1 MKAREVKAEVIA
13 AADAATLQ
21 TAINTFLGA
30 LTEEQFVSLTFA
42 ASDGDLAVVIL
53 YTE

>member
-1 MKAREVKAEVIA
+1 MKAREVRAEVITG
-13 AADAATLQ
+13 ADAATLQ
-21 TAINTFLGA
+21 NAINTFLVS

-42 ASDGDLAVVIL
+42 ADGDLTVVIL

>member
-1 MKAREVKAEVIA
+1 MKARELKSEVIA
-13 AADAATLQ
+13 AADAAALQ

-42 ASDGDLAVVIL
+42 ADGDLTVVIL